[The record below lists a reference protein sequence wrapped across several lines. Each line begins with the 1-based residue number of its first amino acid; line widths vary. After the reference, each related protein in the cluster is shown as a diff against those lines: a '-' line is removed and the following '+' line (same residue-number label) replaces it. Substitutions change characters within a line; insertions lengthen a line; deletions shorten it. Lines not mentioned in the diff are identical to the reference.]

1 MKVSRKTDYALR
13 ALFTLV
19 DAFKGGPISIRE
31 LSRQNDIPKKFLEQ
45 IMLDMK
51 ERGWVV
57 SIPGQ
62 KGGYLLSKEPS
73 SISLG
78 EVVRHFDGVLAPIPC
93 VSITKHETCTQ
104 ESTCRFRR
112 VFLEIRD
119 FTLQTMMEAT
129 LEQVARWSPVSHH
142 EVMRP
147 VFNDGAGI

>member
-19 DAFKGGPISIRE
+19 DGYKGNPISIRE
-31 LSRQNDIPKKFLEQ
+31 ISKQNDIPKKFLEQ

-51 ERGWVV
+51 EKGWVL

-62 KGGYLLSKEPS
+62 KGGYLLAKEPS
-73 SISLG
+73 AISLG

-93 VSITKHETCTQ
+93 VSITKYESCSQ

-112 VFLEIRD
+112 VFLDIRD
-119 FTLQTMMEAT
+119 FTLQTMMDAS
-129 LEQVARWSPVSHH
+129 LEQVSQWSPVSHH
-142 EVMRP
+142 EVMKP
-147 VFNDGAGI
+147 VFIEGAGI